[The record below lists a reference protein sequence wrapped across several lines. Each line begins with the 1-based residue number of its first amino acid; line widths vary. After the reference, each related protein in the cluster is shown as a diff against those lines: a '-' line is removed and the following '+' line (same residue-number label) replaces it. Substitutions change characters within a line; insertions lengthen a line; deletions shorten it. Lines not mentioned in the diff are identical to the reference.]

1 MLKMKITSVP
11 SSAPSISRNAFPP
24 VSSPTQKEASS
35 DYAVL
40 KQQLKQRG
48 FLKKQPVYY
57 SCRIALL
64 FGLLAVG
71 VGVLLLVHV
80 IWLQLLDAIYL
91 ACVFT
96 QIGLLSHEA
105 GHRQMFHRPWLHDL
119 VSLIGG
125 NFLLGMSAT
134 WWGDK
139 HNRHHSHPNQLG
151 MDPDIEIP
159 FLDFTGTQVLEQV
172 NPFRRFLVR
181 HQAFLFLPALMT
193 VAVGLQYDS
202 VIFLLRKKAKYHTL
216 EWILMIAHFVCY
228 FALIFSCLPF
238 WPAVVFIALHQAFTG
253 LYLGSIFAPNHK
265 GMVVLENES
274 DMDFLHRQVLTS
286 RNIYAHPFT
295 DFWYGGLNYQIE
307 HHLFPAMP
315 RNQLK
320 QAQQLIKPFCQAHD
334 ISYHETSAL
343 QSFREIL
350 QYLHQIGV
358 SLYSSSGSKQKA

>member
-1 MLKMKITSVP
+1 MKMTRVP
-11 SSAPSISRNAFPP
+11 SSTLSISRNAFSP
-24 VSSPTQKEASS
+24 VSCPTQKETSS

-48 FLKKQPVYY
+48 FLSKQPVYY
-57 SCRIALL
+57 ICRIALL
-64 FGLLAVG
+64 FSLLAVG
-71 VGVLLLVHV
+71 VGILLIVHV
-80 IWLQLLDAIYL
+80 TWLQLLDAIYL

-96 QIGLLSHEA
+96 QIGLLAHEA
-105 GHRQMFHRPWLHDL
+105 GHRQMFHHAWQHNL

-159 FLDFTGTQVLEQV
+159 FLDFTGTQALEQM
-172 NPFRRFLVR
+172 NPFRQFLVR

-193 VAVGLQYDS
+193 VAVGLQYQS
-202 VIFLLRKKAKYHTL
+202 ILFLVRKRAKYHSL

-238 WPAVVFIALHQAFTG
+238 WQAVVFIGLHQAFTG

-286 RNIYAHPFT
+286 RNIHAHPWT

-307 HHLFPAMP
+307 HHLFPGMP
-315 RNQLK
+315 RNRLK
-320 QAQQLIKPFCQAHD
+320 QAQQLIKPFCQTHA

-343 QSFREIL
+343 RSFHEIF
-350 QYLHQIGV
+350 QYLHQIGAPLR
-358 SLYSSSGSKQKA
+358 SRSHLKQKA